1 MMAPSIGTKATSRAV
16 RDGIGV
22 SLRRR
27 ELAAVP
33 ILQIALALRG
43 MVSRWLGNTILRV
56 AWLVACLYLGGLL
69 PGLAQQESATS
80 LKVVLDRERH
90 VLGWIRPEMPSRVPA
105 AGAEYTAKEFILPVP
120 AGLRAGWAILFEPE
134 TGNAAISKYSTEITE
149 WKLKQED
156 WRIGEVKLVARFGE
170 TPLAEGEAQLQQKDL
185 TFVAEVENGEAV
197 FFGVSPGTYAAR
209 VMYDGVDKKVETTP
223 IEVELSLE
231 RSEKVPTIAV
241 GLVEAPKTKKA
252 APSSGAPS
260 GAGAT
265 KSSPWANWVVWL
277 IAAVVG
283 GAALFGM
290 YSLLKA
296 NEERVALAMRR
307 LGAPLP
313 DRGAAGTDSNQPQDG
328 PTGTGEAFSTQPPI
342 EPIVQG
348 VEPVTAPAATP
359 EAWILEGEGISFRLD
374 REGEYIVG
382 RDPECDLLLS
392 DATVSRKHAAIR
404 FQQNDLRVEDLGST
418 NGTMVNGRRI
428 EGGASLQDGDV
439 IHFGR
444 LTIRVYRKGAS
455 R

>member
-1 MMAPSIGTKATSRAV
+1 
-16 RDGIGV
+16 
-22 SLRRR
+22 
-27 ELAAVP
+27 
-33 ILQIALALRG
+33 
-43 MVSRWLGNTILRV
+43 
-56 AWLVACLYLGGLL
+56 
-69 PGLAQQESATS
+69 
-80 LKVVLDRERH
+80 
-90 VLGWIRPEMPSRVPA
+90 
-105 AGAEYTAKEFILPVP
+105 
-120 AGLRAGWAILFEPE
+120 
-134 TGNAAISKYSTEITE
+134 
-149 WKLKQED
+149 
-156 WRIGEVKLVARFGE
+156 
-170 TPLAEGEAQLQQKDL
+170 
-185 TFVAEVENGEAV
+185 
-197 FFGVSPGTYAAR
+197 
-209 VMYDGVDKKVETTP
+209 
-223 IEVELSLE
+223 
-231 RSEKVPTIAV
+231 
-241 GLVEAPKTKKA
+241 
-252 APSSGAPS
+252 
-260 GAGAT
+260 
-265 KSSPWANWVVWL
+265 
-277 IAAVVG
+277 
-283 GAALFGM
+283 M

-342 EPIVQG
+342 EPIMQG